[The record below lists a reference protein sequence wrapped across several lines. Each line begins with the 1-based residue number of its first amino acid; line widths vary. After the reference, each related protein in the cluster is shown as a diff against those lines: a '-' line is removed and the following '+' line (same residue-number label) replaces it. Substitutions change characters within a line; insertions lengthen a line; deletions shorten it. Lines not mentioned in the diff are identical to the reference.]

1 MVELDELVE
10 MSRDELDH
18 LFREGDTP
26 EMDGLEG
33 VSEGRVLAGRGALR
47 AEPVRRIVNNPL
59 LPWKGK
65 HVEGRHGSNRFEVGP
80 LERKGFE
87 FDMYVTES
95 LNDEDDD
102 VLIFDYDTPENPPGI
117 RRIRDDLKEVDD
129 GLFLGTSN
137 VRVGDG
143 YRFLTYFALNANRP
157 RSPAS
162 EEEAEVQIS

>member
-1 MVELDELVE
+1 MVELDELVN
-10 MSRDELDH
+10 MSKAELDA
-18 LFREGDTP
+18 LFREGETP
-26 EMDGLEG
+26 DPEGLEG
-33 VSEGRVLAGRGALR
+33 VSEGRVLAGRGVLR
-47 AEPVRRIVNNPL
+47 AEPVRELVNNPL

-87 FDMYVTES
+87 FDMYVTRS
-95 LNDEDDD
+95 LVDEDDE

-143 YRFLTYFALNANRP
+143 YRFLIYFALEAGDTE
-157 RSPAS
+157 AEA
-162 EEEAEVQIS
+162 EEEVEIDVS

>member
-1 MVELDELVE
+1 MVDLDELVE
-10 MSRDELDH
+10 MSKDELDR
-18 LFREGDTP
+18 LFAEGDTP
-26 EMDGLEG
+26 AIDGLEG

-47 AEPVRRIVNNPL
+47 AEPVRRLVNNPF

-65 HVEGRHGSNRFEVGP
+65 HVDGRHGSNRFEVGP

-95 LNDEDDD
+95 LVNPEDD

-117 RRIRDDLKEVDD
+117 RRIRDDLVEVDD

-143 YRFLTYFALNANRP
+143 YRFLIYFALEAD
-157 RSPAS
+157 AADAGG
-162 EEEAEVQIS
+162 EEEPELQVS